1 MGYRSTLDV
10 VIQATLTEVGE
21 CIREFHSR
29 RKDELFVWDTVPS
42 IGKTLFTRLAVC
54 NNPSLGCGDTP
65 TPDACEWEWTMQALD
80 VIAPEQAV
88 FCIITAS
95 TMPGWINAFGDVLNL
110 NFWPDWSLGG
120 SPDDSGHDQS
130 RKKSAAM
137 LLGEFRQRGM
147 IQQFP
152 EWLGEE
158 EETGLEIYVE
168 DIDSFEKAKSVTP
181 QQVKSL
187 VPLDLLEDQIQ
198 TFLEDIIGEHF
209 HQQDWGGEM
218 NDLVTSHVRVG
229 GKRVRAAFIL
239 KGRGTPGKLT
249 IGKCGKNGDQIV
261 RLVEAPVE
269 LYVIQHVD
277 QIDQRVKYDL
287 MGKVE
292 LKLSKGEKCQFCII
306 DGTDTARILRAYRKI

>member
-10 VIQATLTEVGE
+10 VIQATLTELGE

-29 RKDELFVWDTVPS
+29 RKDKLFVWNTVPS
-42 IGKTLFTRLAVC
+42 IGKTLRTRLAVC

-65 TPDACEWEWTMQALD
+65 TPDACEWEWTIEALD
-80 VIAPEQAV
+80 VIAPEQAI

-95 TMPGWINAFGDVLNL
+95 TIPGWVNAFGDVLNL

-120 SPDDSGHDQS
+120 SLDDFDYDQS
-130 RKKSAAM
+130 RRQYTAM
-137 LLGEFRQRGM
+137 LLGEFKQRGM
-147 IQQFP
+147 IQQLP
-152 EWLGEE
+152 EWLSEKEE
-158 EETGLEIYVE
+158 MRLEIFVE
-168 DIDSFEKAKSVTP
+168 EIDSFEEAKSVTP

-198 TFLEDIIGEHF
+198 TFLEEIIGENF
-209 HQQDWGGEM
+209 HQRDWGGEM
-218 NDLVTSHVRVG
+218 NDLVTSHVKVG
-229 GKRVRAAFIL
+229 GNRVRAAFIL

-249 IGKCGKNGDQIV
+249 IADCGDNGTQIV

-277 QIDQRVKYDL
+277 EIDQRVIYDL
-287 MGKVE
+287 RGKVE
-292 LKLSKGEKCQFCII
+292 LKLSKGEKCQYCII
-306 DGTDTARILRAYRKI
+306 DGTDTARILRAYGKI